1 MSQFLT
7 VPEVADL
14 LRVTP
19 MTVRR
24 WIKSGRLPASQI
36 GRDYRIQAGD
46 VDALVA
52 GAEIGRGAAS

>member
-36 GRDYRIQAGD
+36 GRDYRIQSAD
-46 VDALVA
+46 LEALVA
-52 GAEIGRGAAS
+52 GAETGTGAS